1 MGMAMIAIYVSETF
15 QLSMS
20 EIKSYT
26 GSVISPTDLGTSIST
41 TTKVTWNQHIIMPKK
56 YFTLKAVEI
65 FRKLFIV
72 WANC

>member
-1 MGMAMIAIYVSETF
+1 MGIAIGMAMIAISVSETF

-41 TTKVTWNQHIIMPKK
+41 TT
-56 YFTLKAVEI
+56 
-65 FRKLFIV
+65 R
-72 WANC
+72 